1 MPGLPGRP
9 GPQGPPM
16 FAVAPPQAIL
26 ARPGPVLVPTPDYR
40 FVAML
45 LYRSWH
51 SVFWCVIDMP
61 FRSDVLNRIT
71 RELATDTVEISNL
84 DSQVRAK
91 LCSSCLVHLH
101 PPPPTPWAPRVVP
114 RAVLGRRTCRAL
126 GVRL

>member
-1 MPGLPGRP
+1 
-9 GPQGPPM
+9 
-16 FAVAPPQAIL
+16 
-26 ARPGPVLVPTPDYR
+26 
-40 FVAML
+40 ML